1 VVTLYFC
8 LDGNAPVLRYW
19 PFVPRIGEAIVLPEL
34 GNNLSPLRVV
44 DVVCEGY
51 DEPSI
56 SVYLHDSRQANRTE
70 QSSAEDGEMENPW

>member
-8 LDGNAPVLRYW
+8 LDDNAPVLRYW
-19 PFVPRIGEAIVLPEL
+19 PFVPRVGDTIVLPEWG
-34 GNNLSPLRVV
+34 GNLNPLRVF

-56 SVYLHDSRQANRTE
+56 SVYLTNARREHSGSE
-70 QSSAEDGEMENPW
+70 QLSAENGKEA